1 MHSLREAG
9 VDMSRVSIS
18 RAYAVLVGLEG
29 YLGAKRSLKQGE
41 QKIKDVINPEEARQR
56 EEAKKDKSKSAQK
69 EREILEA
76 QAKKDEEAKR
86 QSSITDRLKSKL
98 HIGNDSSS

>member
-1 MHSLREAG
+1 
-9 VDMSRVSIS
+9 MSRVSIS

-41 QKIKDVINPEEARQR
+41 QKIKDTVNPEEARRR
-56 EEAKKDKSKSAQK
+56 EEAEKDKSKSAQK

-76 QAKKDEEAKR
+76 QAKKEEEAKR